1 MKGRPTDINEAVL
14 AAALGAWGIEPV
26 VLTHAPVGF
35 GDHHWVAADA
45 EGRRT
50 FVTVADLAHKP
61 HCGRDAAEAWT
72 GLSRAMD
79 TAATLESASGEAAL
93 VAPLLRTGRGEA
105 LLRLTDR
112 YAVSVFPYVDA
123 PTGHFGQV
131 PAPGARRMLM
141 ERLAQLHTTW
151 APLATPVHDPALPA
165 RAMIEAGLADPQ
177 RFRAD
182 AGPYAQRC
190 QALLAAN
197 CTALHAALGRFDSG
211 TARLTSD
218 ASTSPA
224 TAAVVTHGEPHPGN
238 VLDPGGRTLLVD
250 WYTVALAPPERD
262 LWLTPPTPRRT
273 CPVTPNSPATAR
285 TRSCSRTTNSA
296 GPSTT
301 WPPRSTSSAPG
312 TRHPAPGTRHP
323 DTADT
328 RQAWEGLVD
337 AVTALAD
344 GRR

>member
-1 MKGRPTDINEAVL
+1 MKDRPADIDETVL
-14 AAALGAWGIEPV
+14 AAALGAWGIQPV

-79 TAATLESASGEAAL
+79 TAATLESALDETAL
-93 VAPLLRTGRGEA
+93 VAPLRTGGGET

-131 PAPGARRMLM
+131 LAPGARGMLV
-141 ERLAQLHTTW
+141 ERLAQLHTTR
-151 APLATPVHDPALPA
+151 APLTTPAHDPALPG
-165 RAMIEAGLADPQ
+165 RAAIGAALADPQ
-177 RFRAD
+177 IVRAD

-190 QALLAAN
+190 QALLTIN
-197 CTALHAALGRFDSG
+197 SAALRSALERYDDG
-211 TARLTSD
+211 TAQLMSD
-218 ASTSPA
+218 ASTAA
-224 TAAVVTHGEPHPGN
+224 TVVTHGEPHPGN

-250 WYTVALAPPERD
+250 WDTVALAPPERD
-262 LWLTPPTPRRT
+262 LWL
-273 CPVTPNSPATAR
+273 ATDAPEDL
-285 TRSCSRTTNSA
+285 SRYAELTGHRPDPELLA
-296 GPSTT
+296 YYELR
-301 WPPRSTSSAPG
+301 WALDDM
-312 TRHPAPGTRHP
+312 AAALDVFGTRHP

-337 AVTALAD
+337 AVTALTN
-344 GRR
+344 RRC

>member
-1 MKGRPTDINEAVL
+1 MKDRPTDIDVTVL
-14 AAALGAWGIEPV
+14 ASALGAWGIEPAM
-26 VLTHAPVGF
+26 LTHAPVGF

-61 HCGRDAAEAWT
+61 HCGPDAAGAWT

-79 TAATLESASGEAAL
+79 TAATLESALGEPAL
-93 VAPLLRTGRGEA
+93 VAPLRTGDGET

-131 PAPGARRMLM
+131 LAPGARRKLV
-141 ERLAQLHTTW
+141 ERLAQLHATRPPST
-151 APLATPVHDPALPA
+151 TPVHEPALPGRPA
-165 RAMIEAGLADPQ
+165 IEAALADPQ

-190 QALLAAN
+190 QALLTAN
-197 CTALHAALGRFDSG
+197 YAALRSTLERFDSG
-211 TARLTSD
+211 TAQLTSD
-218 ASTSPA
+218 ASTAA
-224 TAAVVTHGEPHPGN
+224 TVVTHGEPHPGN

-250 WYTVALAPPERD
+250 WDTVALAPPERD
-262 LWLTPPTPRRT
+262 LWLATDAPEDLTRYAELTGHRPDPTLLAYYELRWSLDDMAAALD
-273 CPVTPNSPATAR
+273 VF
-285 TRSCSRTTNSA
+285 
-296 GPSTT
+296 
-301 WPPRSTSSAPG
+301 
-312 TRHPAPGTRHP
+312 GTRHP

-337 AVTALAD
+337 AVAALAD
-344 GRR
+344 SQG